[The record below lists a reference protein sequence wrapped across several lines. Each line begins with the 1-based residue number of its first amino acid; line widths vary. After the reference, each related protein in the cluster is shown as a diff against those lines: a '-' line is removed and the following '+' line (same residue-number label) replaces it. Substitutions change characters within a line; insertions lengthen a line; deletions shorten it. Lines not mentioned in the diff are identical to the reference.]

1 MKRTMQI
8 VELKEVTAQQMA
20 DLMGLMKELSER
32 VTMTEEAL
40 LNGKRSAKAAQ
51 IHLKRRWLLTIA
63 FRGGC
68 LQILNFIDSKNRR
81 LSSLWFLRPMLYPV
95 LGQECIKLI
104 RRSGFDV
111 I

>member
-1 MKRTMQI
+1 MDGRGVRWKVSQ
-8 VELKEVTAQQMA
+8 
-20 DLMGLMKELSER
+20 
-32 VTMTEEAL
+32 
-40 LNGKRSAKAAQ
+40 GKRSAKAAQ

>member
-1 MKRTMQI
+1 MLRGNRDDCLYFFLHFTI
-8 VELKEVTAQQMA
+8 NNPVH
-20 DLMGLMKELSER
+20 R
-32 VTMTEEAL
+32 
-40 LNGKRSAKAAQ
+40 KRSAKAAQ